1 MESKC
6 AGTLT
11 FVFISKVCEEDI
23 LRALADT
30 PCQSEVMSVE
40 TSDDHP
46 LRVLSEENL
55 TCASTFT
62 GKLELIL
69 P

>member
-1 MESKC
+1 MKSKC
-6 AGTLT
+6 
-11 FVFISKVCEEDI
+11 VNSVIFILVSKVCEEDI

-62 GKLELIL
+62 GKLN
-69 P
+69 